1 MIHNQCNNFQQ
12 YGDFIIAAG
21 ILVGAWPFGTT
32 VLVLELYGA
41 ESLTQVY
48 GAIHTF
54 LQENK
59 SAVGDHWVYI
69 TVFVSNDVLSVT

>member
-1 MIHNQCNNFQQ
+1 MI
-12 YGDFIIAAG
+12 FILSLQG
-21 ILVGAWPFGTT
+21 ILVGAWPRGTI

-41 ESLTQVY
+41 KSLTQVY

-59 SAVGDHWVYI
+59 SAANDLGDLWVYI
-69 TVFVSNDVLSVT
+69 TACE